1 MGWVSHISHVPMR
14 CPRSSKFLNRH
25 PLWGTSGCDHFPR
38 CTVGLGSALFI
49 RHLPGEP
56 SPGGGTR
63 RHTRLACRFPHRLV
77 HLPREHLGRGLLELG
92 AVSPSRQRARW
103 LQTATVAKLEREKGF
118 EPSTLCLGSRGS
130 TARVAPPPNDLM
142 LNFFSTLRLAIG
154 GQTLAFAAAQSESCP
169 STEKE
174 RDGAA
179 WPRST
184 TSSPPT

>member
-1 MGWVSHISHVPMR
+1 MTASQ
-14 CPRSSKFLNRH
+14 
-25 PLWGTSGCDHFPR
+25 SGAIEKC
-38 CTVGLGSALFI
+38 
-49 RHLPGEP
+49 E
-56 SPGGGTR
+56 
-63 RHTRLACRFPHRLV
+63 
-77 HLPREHLGRGLLELG
+77 
-92 AVSPSRQRARW
+92 W
-103 LQTATVAKLEREKGF
+103 LEREKGF
-118 EPSTLCLGSRGS
+118 EPTTLCSGSRGS